1 MDDLVD
7 FIQSSETASEHCEL
21 PYSKNFMLL
30 IEQLGMDCKDYAGF
44 LKIRD
49 ICVSYEKLRKLNK
62 NHCKLLMGKMTEMDK
77 VVSALQ
83 NELREAKDMISRL
96 EHQKVEWE
104 REFCSLRCT
113 LKQEEEEERRNA
125 DMLYENIRE
134 KLRRKEDEYKKEVET
149 KQQVE
154 LALRT
159 LNMELKATKNQVVE
173 ERSDTQ
179 WQLSPDQKARVLP
192 DGSLNNH
199 LYKQKELEMAH
210 KKTSSKL
217 SDNQEKTQDR
227 LHKNHMLQ
235 DEIVVL
241 RLERDT
247 IKKSEL
253 GREIIPFVSLT
264 EFSEQECV
272 CVTKRR

>member
-1 MDDLVD
+1 MGQVVLLRVVLSMGVVDLICATLQGQV
-7 FIQSSETASEHCEL
+7 ETA
-21 PYSKNFMLL
+21 
-30 IEQLGMDCKDYAGF
+30 DYAGF

-49 ICVSYEKLRKLNK
+49 IRVSYEKLRKLNK
-62 NHCKLLMGKMTEMDK
+62 NHCKLLTGKMTEMDK

-125 DMLYENIRE
+125 DILYENIRE

-154 LALRT
+154 LALRM
-159 LNMELKATKNQVVE
+159 LNTELKATKNQVVE

-179 WQLSPDQKARVLP
+179 WQLSPEQKARVLQ

-199 LYKQKELEMAH
+199 FCKQKELEMAQ
-210 KKTSSKL
+210 KKTNSKVSSLVILKYMCRSGSDWCKSTSCGVRRPGESPAAHRFNL
-217 SDNQEKTQDR
+217 S
-227 LHKNHMLQ
+227 
-235 DEIVVL
+235 I
-241 RLERDT
+241 LE
-247 IKKSEL
+247 L
-253 GREIIPFVSLT
+253 
-264 EFSEQECV
+264 
-272 CVTKRR
+272 